1 MYAIIESG
9 GKQHKVTAGDRLKLE
24 RLNRESGTEVE
35 WTPLLVVDGHD
46 FWTSKDAGVFKVVGK
61 VLGDGRR
68 RKVLVFHKKRRK
80 HYKKIY
86 GHRQPFTQVE
96 ILSISRA

>member
-24 RLNRESGTEVE
+24 LLNRESGAEVE
-35 WTPLLVVDGHD
+35 WIPMLVVDGPD
-46 FWTSKDAGVFKVVGK
+46 FWASKDAGAFKVVGK
-61 VLGDGRR
+61 VLAEGRR
-68 RKVLVFHKKRRK
+68 RKILVFHKKRRK

-86 GHRQPFTQVE
+86 GHRQGFTQVE
-96 ILSISRA
+96 ILSISKA